1 MANDDRFVRIDR
13 TQLVSD
19 TNVKK
24 AGSITTDITS
34 PVLDG
39 GKVKLPSR
47 VGDSNRTPMP
57 SYAIRFNSS
66 NINSYIYTTI
76 PSSKIDDYEYIV
88 KGEGSVDPVKIV
100 ANTYNN
106 TICIVIV
113 QAVSNSTWY
122 FDLSY
127 VIFKNKTTGEIEH
140 LFECEEGG
148 GLYLYDAITGN
159 KAWITYGTNGVNPRT
174 ASLSALRIPSD
185 TKEWVKDL
193 DCNLDNTVGMKNSVL
208 LNTGATLP
216 GLPLSICC
224 DVTFTKEVLDDIELS
239 KTTTSAFQ
247 YVLYMQGKGSGYSNR
262 VAFMFLRYTGEVEVV
277 RLMIRIFDASNN
289 VSECLVRIDDP
300 KTLLGRHTYVAV
312 VRGLND
318 DKSVDGD
325 IYIDGVQQTLI
336 TGGKNSTSDDV
347 SGTSYTANNRN
358 FTYFMSTGTS
368 PVVAYTEYHRLDVFN
383 FDMTMENSPFTVD
396 AWQSI
401 KQLPGELLSAQASND
416 DITMGSTTDGGWNVT
431 ETLTS
436 TLTKGNWRCASSS
449 LIKYAV
455 SRTDDLPPDCESG
468 YAIGLNGSD
477 MRAYSANFLMLT
489 PNSKWNKSSLYVHV
503 KLKYRKDTAGTSA
516 TIYGG
521 LQVGYYTNV
530 FIQIMENSVAQGEW
544 NVIDGLYKADS
555 WNGDAGYFG
564 FGARPVGESSLTTSA
579 WSISD
584 FQFKI
589 LTAVISLRNIDT
601 TNNIWRDATSNNND
615 ATVML
620 PQIDSY
626 VVYPNKCYGTWL
638 NGVGYGAGVTSE
650 NGLTTPRGVANS
662 GGGVVFQLTKNSIL
676 TPVIY
681 NQPDVDGL
689 SVSFEDDGTMVFKTT
704 KDFTLNS
711 AWFMPTLRTNISQKI
726 PKGAHIRVSY
736 DYTER
741 GDNIYLTTA
750 NYGKPGVV
758 SLNYERGIPIDTI
771 NAMPTTAIIEN
782 YSYKYITT
790 EEADST
796 QIYIGVQLQRV
807 YDTDNLTIP
816 ADAVLFKLRNLKV
829 EWLPDIPS

>member
-1 MANDDRFVRIDR
+1 MASDDRFVRIDR

-24 AGSITTDITS
+24 AGSVTTDITS
-34 PVLDG
+34 PVLDN

-47 VGDSNRTPMP
+47 VGDSNRTPML

-66 NINSYIYTTI
+66 NNNSYIYTTI

-88 KGEGSVDPVKIV
+88 KGEGTVDPVKV
-100 ANTYNN
+100 VNNTYNN
-106 TICIVIV
+106 TICIAIV

-148 GLYLYDAITGN
+148 GLYLYDAITGE

-174 ASLSALRIPSD
+174 ASLSTLRIPSD

-193 DCNLDNTVGMKNSVL
+193 DCNLDNTVGLKNSVL

-239 KTTTSAFQ
+239 KMTSSSFQ
-247 YVLYMQGKGSGYSNR
+247 YVLYMQGKSSGYSNR
-262 VAFMFLRYTGEVEVV
+262 VAFMFLRYAGAEGASILQ
-277 RLMIRIFDASNN
+277 LMIRIFDSSNN
-289 VSECLVRIDDP
+289 FSERRINISDP
-300 KTLLGRHTYVAV
+300 KILLGRHTYVAI
-312 VRGLND
+312 VRGLTE

-325 IYIDGVQQTLI
+325 IYIDGAQQATTL
-336 TGGKNSTSDDV
+336 GAKNSTSDDV

-358 FTYFMSTGTS
+358 FTYFISTGMS
-368 PVVAYTEYHRLDVFN
+368 PVAAYTEYHRLDVFN
-383 FDMTMENSPFTVD
+383 FDMTMDNSPITVS
-396 AWQSI
+396 AWQTL
-401 KQLPGELLSAQASND
+401 KQLPVELLSAQASND
-416 DITMGSTTDGGWNVT
+416 DITMGSTTDGGWTIT
-431 ETLTS
+431 EATTS
-436 TLTKGNWRCASSS
+436 SVTKGNWRCAGSG

-455 SRTDDLPPDCESG
+455 SRTDDLPPGCESG

-477 MRAYSANFLMLT
+477 VNAYGVSFLMLT
-489 PNSKWNKSSLYVHV
+489 PNSKWNKCSMYMQV
-503 KLKYRKDTAGTSA
+503 KLKYRKETSGTSS

-521 LQVGYYTNV
+521 LQVGYYSNPL
-530 FIQIMENSVAQGEW
+530 IHIPESAAKQGEW
-544 NVIDGLYKADS
+544 NVMDGLYKVNS

-564 FGARPVGESSLTTSA
+564 FGARPIGESATLTTAA

-601 TNNIWRDATSNNND
+601 TNNVWRDATSNNND

-638 NGVGYGAGVTSE
+638 NGVGYGAGSETDASLTS
-650 NGLTTPRGVANS
+650 PR
-662 GGGVVFQLTKNSIL
+662 SIE
-676 TPVIY
+676 
-681 NQPDVDGL
+681 
-689 SVSFEDDGTMVFKTT
+689 S
-704 KDFTLNS
+704 
-711 AWFMPTLRTNISQKI
+711 
-726 PKGAHIRVSY
+726 
-736 DYTER
+736 
-741 GDNIYLTTA
+741 
-750 NYGKPGVV
+750 
-758 SLNYERGIPIDTI
+758 
-771 NAMPTTAIIEN
+771 
-782 YSYKYITT
+782 
-790 EEADST
+790 
-796 QIYIGVQLQRV
+796 
-807 YDTDNLTIP
+807 
-816 ADAVLFKLRNLKV
+816 
-829 EWLPDIPS
+829 

>member
-1 MANDDRFVRIDR
+1 MAKDDRFVRIDR

-24 AGSITTDITS
+24 AGSVATDITS
-34 PVLDG
+34 PVLDN

-66 NINSYIYTTI
+66 NVNSYIYTTV

-88 KGEGSVDPVKIV
+88 KGEGNVDPAKVV
-100 ANTYNN
+100 VNTYNN
-106 TICIVIV
+106 TICITIV

-127 VIFKNKTTGEIEH
+127 IIFKNKTTGEIEH

-148 GLYLYDAITGN
+148 GLYLYDAITGD

-174 ASLSALRIPSD
+174 ASLSALRISSD

-193 DCNLDNTVGMKNSVL
+193 DCNLDNTVGLKNSVL

-247 YVLYMQGKGSGYSNR
+247 YVLYMQGKSSGYSNR
-262 VAFMFLRYTGEVEVV
+262 VAFMFLRYSGAEGASILQ
-277 RLMIRIFDASNN
+277 LMIRIFDASNN
-289 VSECLVRIDDP
+289 FSERRINITDP
-300 KTLLGRHTYVAV
+300 KALLGRHTYIAV
-312 VRGLND
+312 VRGLTD

-325 IYIDGVQQTLI
+325 IYIDGVQQATTL
-336 TGGKNSTSDDV
+336 GAKNSTSDDV

-358 FTYFMSTGTS
+358 FTYFIATGTS

-383 FDMTMENSPFTVD
+383 FDMTMENSPITVD
-396 AWQSI
+396 AWQNI
-401 KQLPGELLSAQASND
+401 KQLPVELLSAQASNN

-431 ETLTS
+431 ETLAS

-530 FIQIMENSVAQGEW
+530 FIQITENSVAQGEW

-615 ATVML
+615 APIMF
-620 PQIDSY
+620 PQIDSH

-638 NGVGYGAGVTSE
+638 NGVGYGAGVTGE

-662 GGGVVFQLTKNSIL
+662 GGG
-676 TPVIY
+676 
-681 NQPDVDGL
+681 
-689 SVSFEDDGTMVFKTT
+689 E
-704 KDFTLNS
+704 
-711 AWFMPTLRTNISQKI
+711 
-726 PKGAHIRVSY
+726 
-736 DYTER
+736 
-741 GDNIYLTTA
+741 
-750 NYGKPGVV
+750 
-758 SLNYERGIPIDTI
+758 
-771 NAMPTTAIIEN
+771 
-782 YSYKYITT
+782 
-790 EEADST
+790 
-796 QIYIGVQLQRV
+796 
-807 YDTDNLTIP
+807 
-816 ADAVLFKLRNLKV
+816 
-829 EWLPDIPS
+829 